1 MLIVCAP
8 MKSTAQIIHFADKQ
22 SIAPLG
28 SLLRAAGD
36 DLRLR
41 ILRVLAQ
48 DSFSVSELC
57 MIFDLRQSALSH
69 HLKILIDAGLLDRR
83 KEGTAVFYHRALT
96 TGPHQAL
103 QEQIFT
109 QLDAESLP
117 TESTEGIAR
126 VQQQREQ
133 NSQVFFKGNVARF
146 RAQQELIAP
155 WADYSEMSL
164 QLLDRLDSS
173 PLGTIAEIGV
183 GEGWLLPHLHE
194 RAARVIALDLS
205 EEMLSLARDH
215 AGHLAGI
222 EFVQGS
228 TDALLASG
236 AAADAVIA
244 NMVLHHAP
252 DPRGIL
258 ADTANLLTPSGA
270 LIVSEL
276 CAHDQAWAR
285 EHCGDLWL
293 GFSPEAIEAWAVEA
307 GLKTHASVF
316 LAQRNGFQ
324 IQVQHFERC

>member
-1 MLIVCAP
+1 
-8 MKSTAQIIHFADKQ
+8 MKSTAQIVNFAQKQ
-22 SIAPLG
+22 GAAPLG
-28 SLLRAAGD
+28 MLLRAAGD

-57 MIFDLRQSALSH
+57 IIFDVRQSALSH

-83 KEGTAVFYHRALT
+83 KEGTAVFYHRALA
-96 TGPHQAL
+96 TGPHQAV

-109 QLDAESLP
+109 HLDAEPLLIEC
-117 TESTEGIAR
+117 TAGIER
-126 VQQQREQ
+126 VQRQREQ

-155 WADYSEMSL
+155 WADYSKISL
-164 QLLDRLDSS
+164 QLLDRLESS
-173 PLGTIAEIGV
+173 PLDTIAEVGV

-194 RAARVIALDLS
+194 RASRVIALDLT
-205 EEMLSLARDH
+205 EEMLSLARAH

-228 TDALLASG
+228 TDTLIASG
-236 AAADAVIA
+236 VAADAVIA

-252 DPRGIL
+252 DPKRIL
-258 ADTANLLTPSGA
+258 AEAVNLLTPSGA

-276 CAHDQAWAR
+276 CAHDQSWAR

-293 GFSPEAIEAWAVEA
+293 GFMPDELVEWAEEA
-307 GLKTHASVF
+307 GLKLEASVF

-324 IQVQHFERC
+324 IQVQHFGRC

>member
-1 MLIVCAP
+1 MLIVCTP
-8 MKSTAQIIHFADKQ
+8 MKSTAQIINFAEKPG
-22 SIAPLG
+22 SAPLG
-28 SLLRAAGD
+28 MLLRAAGD

-57 MIFDLRQSALSH
+57 IIFDLRQSALSH

-83 KEGTAVFYHRALT
+83 KEGTAVFYHRALA
-96 TGPHQAL
+96 TGPHQAV

-109 QLDAESLP
+109 HVDAEPLL
-117 TESTEGIAR
+117 TECTAGIER
-126 VQQQREQ
+126 VQRQREQ
-133 NSQVFFKGNVARF
+133 NSQVFFKGNVTRF

-164 QLLDRLDSS
+164 QLLDRLESS
-173 PLGTIAEIGV
+173 PLDTIAEVGV

-194 RAARVIALDLS
+194 RASRVIALDLT
-205 EEMLSLARDH
+205 EEMLSLARAH

-228 TDALLASG
+228 TDTLIASG
-236 AAADAVIA
+236 VAADAVIA

-252 DPRGIL
+252 DPKRIL
-258 ADTANLLTPSGA
+258 AEAVNLLTPSGA

-276 CAHDQAWAR
+276 CAHDQSWAR

-293 GFSPEAIEAWAVEA
+293 GFMPDELVEWAEEA
-307 GLKTHASVF
+307 GLKLEASVF

-324 IQVQHFERC
+324 IQVQHFGRC